1 MKMSISK
8 SLGSFAVANLNLS
21 ILDRYIISELIAP
34 FLFGVGLF
42 TSVALSIDTVFDLV
56 RKVAESGLDVGIAVQ
71 IFLLKMPEFIVLSFP
86 MSMVLTTLI
95 VYGRMSS
102 DSEIVALRS
111 CGISIYRL
119 VMPTLIFS
127 LFITLS
133 MFVFNELLVPATN
146 YRASITLE
154 KALHQDRLPVQEENI
169 FYPEYRSVPIEGSDE
184 EMTIL
189 VRLFH
194 AQEFDG
200 KYMNE
205 VTILDKS
212 QPGVTQIISSESAV
226 WNGKQ
231 QSWDFFDGTVYMVD
245 PQGSYRNI
253 IRFDHKELKLP
264 RVPLDLASRQRRYDE
279 MNIFQAHEYLELMK
293 SSGNEKIVRKT
304 KVRIQQKYSL
314 PFVCVVF
321 GLLGAAL
328 GSQHQR
334 TNRSTS
340 FGISII
346 IIFSYYLLAFIT
358 GALGQKGIITPFL
371 AGWLP
376 IAIGLG
382 TSGFFLHQTSR

>member
-1 MKMSISK
+1 MKTSISK
-8 SLGSFAVANLNLS
+8 SINSFKFPSLHLS

-102 DSEIVALRS
+102 DSEVVALRS

-154 KALHQDRLPVQEENI
+154 KALNQDRLPVQEENI
-169 FYPEYRSVPIEGSDE
+169 FYPEYRTVPIEGSDE

-212 QPGVTQIISSESAV
+212 QQGVTQIISSESAV

-245 PQGSYRNI
+245 SQGSYRNI

>member
-1 MKMSISK
+1 MKTSMSK
-8 SLGSFAVANLNLS
+8 SITSLKFPTFHLS
-21 ILDRYIISELIAP
+21 ILDRYIISELITP

-71 IFLLKMPEFIVLSFP
+71 IFLLKMPEFVVLSFP

-102 DSEIVALRS
+102 DSEVVALRS

-119 VMPTLIFS
+119 VIPTLIFS
-127 LFITLS
+127 LFITAS
-133 MFVFNELLVPATN
+133 MFVFNELIVPATN

-169 FYPEYRSVPIEGSDE
+169 FYPEYRRIPIEDSDE
-184 EMTIL
+184 EITIL
-189 VRLFH
+189 VRLFY

-212 QPGVTQIISSESAV
+212 QDGITQIISSKSAI

-264 RVPLDLASRQRRYDE
+264 RIPLDLASRKRRYDE
-279 MNIFQAHEYLELMK
+279 MNIIQAHEYLELMK
-293 SSGNEKIVRKT
+293 SSGNEKIVQKT

-328 GSQHQR
+328 GCRPQR
-334 TNRSTS
+334 TSRGTS
-340 FGISII
+340 FGISIV

-358 GALGQKGIITPFL
+358 GALGQKAILTPFV

-376 IAIGLG
+376 IVIGLG
-382 TSGFFLHQTSR
+382 ASGFLLYKTSR

>member
-1 MKMSISK
+1 MKTSISK
-8 SLGSFAVANLNLS
+8 SISSFKFPSVYLS

-56 RKVAESGLDVGIAVQ
+56 RQVAESGLDAGIAIQ
-71 IFLLKMPEFIVLSFP
+71 IFLLKMPEFLVLSFP

-102 DSEIVALRS
+102 DSEVTALRS

-119 VMPTLIFS
+119 VIPTLIFS
-127 LFITLS
+127 LFITAS
-133 MFVFNELLVPATN
+133 MFVFNELIVPATN

-154 KALHQDRLPVQEENI
+154 QALHQDRLPVQEDHI
-169 FYPEYRSVPIEGSDE
+169 FYPEYRRIPIEDSDE
-184 EMTIL
+184 EITIL
-189 VRLFH
+189 VRLFY
-194 AQEFDG
+194 AQKFDG

-212 QPGVTQIISSESAV
+212 QQGITQIISSKSAV

-231 QSWDFFDGTVYMVD
+231 QSWDFFDGTVYVID

-253 IRFDHKELKLP
+253 VRFDHKELKLP
-264 RVPLDLASRQRRYDE
+264 RVPLDLASRKRRYDE
-279 MNIFQAHEYLELMK
+279 MNIVQAHEYLELMK
-293 SSGNEKIVRKT
+293 NSGNEKIVQKT

-328 GSQHQR
+328 GSRPQR
-334 TNRSTS
+334 TNRTTS

-346 IIFSYYLLAFIT
+346 IIFSYYLLAFIS
-358 GALGQKGIITPFL
+358 GAMGQKAMISPFI

-382 TSGFFLHQTSR
+382 ISGFFLYKTSR

>member
-1 MKMSISK
+1 MKTSISK
-8 SLGSFAVANLNLS
+8 SISSLKFPSFHLS
-21 ILDRYIISELIAP
+21 ILDRYIITELIAP

-56 RKVAESGLDVGIAVQ
+56 RQIAESGLDVGIAVQ

-102 DSEIVALRS
+102 DSEVVALRS

-119 VMPTLIFS
+119 VIPTLIFS
-127 LFITLS
+127 LFITAS
-133 MFVFNELLVPATN
+133 MFVFNELLVPASN

-154 KALHQDRLPVQEENI
+154 KALHQDRLPVKEDNI
-169 FYPEYRSVPIEGSDE
+169 FYPEYRRVPVENSDE
-184 EMTIL
+184 EVSIL
-189 VRLFH
+189 VRLFY

-200 KYMNE
+200 KNMKG
-205 VTILDKS
+205 VTILDQS
-212 QPGVTQIISSESAV
+212 QQGITQIISSESAV
-226 WNGKQ
+226 WNGTE
-231 QSWDFFDGTVYMVD
+231 QSWDFYDGTVYMVD

-253 IRFDHKELKLP
+253 VRFDHKELKLS
-264 RVPLDLASRQRRYDE
+264 RVPLDLASRKRRYDE
-279 MNIFQAHEYLELMK
+279 MNIIQAHEYLELMK
-293 SSGNEKIVRKT
+293 SSGNDKIVQKT

-328 GSQHQR
+328 GCRPER
-334 TNRSTS
+334 TSRGTS
-340 FGISII
+340 FGLSII
-346 IIFSYYLLAFIT
+346 IIFSYYLLAFVT
-358 GALGQKGIITPFL
+358 GALGQKGILTPFV

-382 TSGFFLHQTSR
+382 VSSFLLYRTSR